1 MPEEKLLFVEKELK
15 RWKRPESPKL
25 GTALVFI
32 GGKKPVVVYEGER
45 GPTQGELLWGKYNTF
60 YEVDMGDRSLELEE
74 KLPFAD
80 GLEFRAKVELTYA
93 VSDPAL
99 IVNDR
104 ITDAG
109 QLKKQ
114 AIKVMRR
121 TSREYTYEQIG
132 EAENIIA
139 AIIKDEVREK
149 GFKPIISAFV
159 EISGDKEI
167 SQIKKIV

>member
-74 KLPFAD
+74 KLPLLMAW
-80 GLEFRAKVELTYA
+80 
-93 VSDPAL
+93 S
-99 IVNDR
+99 
-104 ITDAG
+104 
-109 QLKKQ
+109 
-114 AIKVMRR
+114 
-121 TSREYTYEQIG
+121 
-132 EAENIIA
+132 
-139 AIIKDEVREK
+139 
-149 GFKPIISAFV
+149 FV
-159 EISGDKEI
+159 QKLN
-167 SQIKKIV
+167 